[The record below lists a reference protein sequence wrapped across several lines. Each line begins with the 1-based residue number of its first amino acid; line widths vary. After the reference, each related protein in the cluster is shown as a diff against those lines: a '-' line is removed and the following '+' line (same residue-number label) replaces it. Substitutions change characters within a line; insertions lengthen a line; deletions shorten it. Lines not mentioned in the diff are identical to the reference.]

1 MDVLDELIEK
11 VPNLPPAP
19 TVAVEL
25 LGLFND
31 PDRDIDRVVQL
42 ISHDPSLT
50 AEVLKRCGSAAF
62 GGRLPT
68 DVFEAVNRL
77 GFYEIYCVV
86 VSVVGT
92 RSMSMAKSTGAFDV
106 GALWLHSVLTAVAS
120 SALAD
125 ECAEESP
132 VAFTTGLLHD
142 IGKLI
147 FASADTARY
156 SILTR
161 AGNSGRELADREAA
175 LFGKNH
181 AALGARLLSRWKL
194 PPQIIVAVLNHHG
207 APVAAGPFERLAACV
222 NLGNLVAHWK
232 VEGKPSEAELVGS
245 NSAAAKSLGLVPSN
259 WSSIFKRF
267 DRGLTKADSLLK
279 LTV

>member
-1 MDVLDELIEK
+1 MDGIDELIEK
-11 VPNLPPAP
+11 MPHLPPAP
-19 TVAVEL
+19 TVAIEL

-77 GFYEIYCVV
+77 GFYEVYCVV
-86 VSVVGT
+86 VSVVGA
-92 RSMSMAKSTGAFDV
+92 RSMSMAKNAGGFDV
-106 GALWLHSVLTAVAS
+106 GALWLHSVLAAVAAA
-120 SALAD
+120 ALAD
-125 ECAEESP
+125 ECGEESP

-142 IGKLI
+142 IGKLV
-147 FASADTARY
+147 FASAETLRY
-156 SILTR
+156 PILIK
-161 AGNSGRELADREAA
+161 AGNSGRELVDRETA

-181 AALGARLLSRWKL
+181 AAVGARLLSRWNL

-207 APVAAGPFERLAACV
+207 APVAAGPFEKLAACV
-222 NLGNLVAHWK
+222 HLGNLVSHWK
-232 VEGKPSEAELVGS
+232 VDGKPAEIELLCTG
-245 NSAAAKSLGLVPSN
+245 SAAAKSLGLVSSN
-259 WSSIFKRF
+259 WPSILKRF
-267 DRGLTKADSLLK
+267 ERGLTTADSLLK
-279 LTV
+279 LAI